1 VKWLFCGDAAE
12 VGTGIWVVT
21 ALVDRR
27 RSPAPTSPTPAPQS
41 RLDFRSAPI
50 RSAPIRSATIRA
62 VNSRRAMLELQEF
75 ADGSSTPVCDPVHRN
90 ATVGSG

>member
-1 VKWLFCGDAAE
+1 MKWLFCVDAAQ
-12 VGTGIWVVT
+12 VGTGIWVLT

-50 RSAPIRSATIRA
+50 RFAPIRS

-75 ADGSSTPVCDPVHRN
+75 ADGSSTPASDPMHRN
-90 ATVGSG
+90 ATV